1 MAEPLD
7 LASWP
12 TVRGEAR
19 GLGFV
24 LRHGGAGE
32 AVPWLLVHSI
42 NAAASAAEM
51 APLAERLATRGP
63 VVLLE
68 LPGFGDADRP
78 LHAYGIEDFVAAIS
92 AAQTW
97 CADRF
102 GQAPVLCALSLSAE
116 FAARAVLWGAPTPPA
131 VVWIAP
137 TGLDS
142 RSLPRAGLSVAEAP
156 PVPHRGSDRVFA
168 WLHGRPL
175 GRWAFR
181 LLRRPRVIRYFL
193 RRTFGRRA
201 IDEPLF
207 QAACRVARAP
217 GAEHAP
223 LAFLSGRL
231 FAQDAPALYRALTI
245 PQVIVHGQRGD
256 FQDYRGIEALKQVA
270 QAPVRDYA
278 LPTGALPQIEAPAA
292 FAAAVFQGL
301 GAALAP
307 ALAPPLHPS

>member
-142 RSLPRAGLSVAEAP
+142 RSLRGPGFLLPRPRPCPIEAATGYSLGFMVAPLGAGL
-156 PVPHRGSDRVFA
+156 FA
-168 WLHGRPL
+168 YS
-175 GRWAFR
+175 A
-181 LLRRPRVIRYFL
+181 
-193 RRTFGRRA
+193 
-201 IDEPLF
+201 
-207 QAACRVARAP
+207 
-217 GAEHAP
+217 
-223 LAFLSGRL
+223 
-231 FAQDAPALYRALTI
+231 APA
-245 PQVIVHGQRGD
+245 
-256 FQDYRGIEALKQVA
+256 
-270 QAPVRDYA
+270 
-278 LPTGALPQIEAPAA
+278 
-292 FAAAVFQGL
+292 
-301 GAALAP
+301 
-307 ALAPPLHPS
+307 

>member
-7 LASWP
+7 PAHWP
-12 TVRGEAR
+12 LVRGEAR
-19 GLGFV
+19 GLDFV
-24 LRHGGAGE
+24 LREGGSGS

-51 APLAERLATRGP
+51 APLAKRLATQGP

-68 LPGFGDADRP
+68 LPGFGEAGRP
-78 LHAYGIEDFVAAIS
+78 EHAYGIEDFVAAIS
-92 AAQTW
+92 AAQGF
-97 CADRF
+97 CAERF

-142 RSLPRAGLSVAEAP
+142 RSLRRAEQPVAAAP

-175 GRWAFR
+175 GRWGFR
-181 LLRRPRVIRYFL
+181 LLRRPGVIRYFL
-193 RRTFGRRA
+193 RRTFGRRT
-201 IDEPLF
+201 IDETLF

-231 FAQDAPALYRALTI
+231 FAQDAPALYRALSV

-256 FQDYRGIEALKQVA
+256 FQDYGGIEALKRA
-270 QAPVRDYA
+270 AKAPVTAQA
-278 LPTGALPQIEAPAA
+278 LPTGALPHIEAPAA
-292 FAAAVFQGL
+292 FAAAVFRGL
-301 GAALAP
+301 GTALAP
-307 ALAPPLHPS
+307 ALGPSFSTT